1 MLAFGCNTVFTFYTL
16 YLFLCPAFFFF
27 DWQIAIISSRMVV
40 PTQRHRI
47 AIRLA
52 WGIHLSSA
60 VQADVSTCSG
70 VVRLLLLS
78 LQLRKPS
85 GIGLRWVVGR
95 EFLSLSVPCDP
106 LMSPLVHSLF
116 MLDWSVKFSALYFWI
131 VLDDLM
137 SSTTSYYQIRST
149 GFLWKIYWLLGILGA
164 FGYPRCCAV
173 LRLLGG
179 LSVFLVLGNLWETWC
194 MGIRLCCFCDFYL
207 WVGSVI
213 RNRRLILGLC
223 GW

>member
-16 YLFLCPAFFFF
+16 YLSLCSAFFLF
-27 DWQIAIISSRMVV
+27 DWQIAIISSKMVA
-40 PTQRHRI
+40 PTLRHRI

-52 WGIHLSSA
+52 RGMHLSSA

-85 GIGLRWVVGR
+85 GIGLLWVVGR
-95 EFLSLSVPCDP
+95 KFLFFSFSVPCDP
-106 LMSPLVHSLF
+106 LMFPLVHSLF

-137 SSTTSYYQIRST
+137 PSTTSCYQIRST
-149 GFLWKIYWLLGILGA
+149 GFFSWKICWLLGILGA

-173 LRLLGG
+173 LRLPGG
-179 LSVFLVLGNLWETWC
+179 LSVFFLSSETWC
-194 MGIRLCCFCDFYL
+194 MGIRLCCFCDF
-207 WVGSVI
+207 I
-213 RNRRLILGLC
+213 F
-223 GW
+223 GWDP